1 MNVLTVWLAVD
12 HSDRENGCMRVIR
25 GSHKQELTALKDDFT
40 VANALG
46 SYTHRDED
54 IDQSQIVDIVLKP
67 GGMYYQPIFYL
78 CFPMDDFVYRHQH
91 TSSKYNSWF

>member
-25 GSHKQELTALKDDFT
+25 GSHKQELNTLKDDFT
-40 VANALG
+40 VTSALG

-67 GGMYYQPIFYL
+67 GGMYKRSVFY
-78 CFPMDDFVYRHQH
+78 
-91 TSSKYNSWF
+91 